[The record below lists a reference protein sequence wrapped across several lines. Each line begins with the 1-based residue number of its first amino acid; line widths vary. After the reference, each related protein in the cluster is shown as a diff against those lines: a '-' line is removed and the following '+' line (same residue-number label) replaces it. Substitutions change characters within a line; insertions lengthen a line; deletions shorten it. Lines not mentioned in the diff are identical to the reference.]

1 MDKIVDPGRKE
12 RSGPKGYRPSSIFM
26 ALLLMYL
33 QSMESILDLVRFLN
47 AHNQWLVTL
56 DLNKTVHRER
66 KYKVPDR
73 STFYKFAGRLG
84 QEKMLEI
91 FVHVVIQL
99 INLGIIKGEKVSLD
113 CSIIWAWFKDCRWS
127 NNPRH
132 DKKECRRNRSRDRDA
147 SWTWDH
153 HREKYVYGY
162 KVHVVI
168 DSDSGLPVM
177 LTITKAGYGENRT
190 VSWFIKMVLLN
201 LPLIKI
207 RKFLADAGYDG
218 DKTRLQ
224 IVKRLKAVPFIPL
237 NTRRS
242 KGSKPEEKKA
252 RRKVLCY
259 LFYARNFI
267 KNYWVDPDSEE
278 FHKEFDARTLS
289 EQGFSIGK
297 GSLNLDS
304 LKHRGIEWATLHSM
318 CISMVMLLVAKTAVE
333 IGRPDLTRCV
343 KCFQG

>member
-1 MDKIVDPGRKE
+1 LNRK
-12 RSGPKGYRPSSIFM
+12 K
-26 ALLLMYL
+26 
-33 QSMESILDLVRFLN
+33 
-47 AHNQWLVTL
+47 
-56 DLNKTVHRER
+56 
-66 KYKVPDR
+66 
-73 STFYKFAGRLG
+73 AGK
-84 QEKMLEI
+84 EKMLEI
-91 FVHVVIQL
+91 FVHAVIQL

-113 CSIIWAWFKDCRWS
+113 CSIIWAWFKDCRWN

-147 SWTWDH
+147 SWTWDN
-153 HREKYVYGY
+153 HRERYVYGY

-168 DSDSGLPVM
+168 DSNSGLPVM
-177 LTITKAGYGENRT
+177 LTITKAGYGENKT
-190 VSWFIKMVLLN
+190 VSWFIKMVLFN

-207 RKFLADAGYDG
+207 SKFLADAGYDA

-237 NTRRS
+237 NTRRC
-242 KGSKPEEKKA
+242 KGSTLEEKKA

-259 LFYARNFI
+259 RFYARNFI
-267 KNYWVDPDSEE
+267 KNYWVDPHSEE
-278 FHKEFDARTLS
+278 FEKEFDARTLS

-318 CISMVMLLVAKTAVE
+318 CICMVMLLVAKTAVE
-333 IGRPDLTRCV
+333 IGRPDLTRCI